1 MKDELKINGFSTV
14 ADGEMVDVNGGI
26 VLMTSTFPII
36 ISILKKI
43 LDWIF

>member
-1 MKDELKINGFSTV
+1 MKNELKINGFTAV
-14 ADGEMVDVNGGI
+14 ADDEMVDVNGGN
-26 VLMTSTFPII
+26 VLMTCTFPII